1 MGKVMMRWRRWKKGR
16 RHAGCLVRMEMRLS
30 EMAVNS
36 LCQLVMESEGWEGLR
51 RLMMKERGYLKWSC
65 ETE

>member
-1 MGKVMMRWRRWKKGR
+1 
-16 RHAGCLVRMEMRLS
+16 MRLS